1 LKPPPS
7 LARSDDA
14 ENSRDSKFTNNA
26 PFTKQVAGQ
35 IAPTSMTQSG
45 SKGIPGTQYGQSDN
59 AILKQEPQDSKPG
72 QKRRAGT
79 LIGVDR
85 KGPQREVGILE
96 PPIVSKPAFGMPL
109 NVDPRMRGDLTEPQQ
124 RRGSKTTK
132 ESELEPTNLTPDLP
146 HDLRAHSDMY
156 GPSPPRSRYVA
167 WSEARGNNKM
177 LAPPNPQ
184 RGKP

>member
-1 LKPPPS
+1 M
-7 LARSDDA
+7 A
-14 ENSRDSKFTNNA
+14 
-26 PFTKQVAGQ
+26 
-35 IAPTSMTQSG
+35 QSG
-45 SKGIPGTQYGQSDN
+45 SKGTPGIQYGQSDN
-59 AILKQEPQDSKPG
+59 AMLKQEPQDSKPG
-72 QKRRAGT
+72 QKRRAET

-85 KGPQREVGILE
+85 KGTQREVGILK

-146 HDLRAHSDMY
+146 HDFRAHSEMY

-167 WSEARGNNKM
+167 RMRPEGTTRCWLRLTRKGGNLDSQVCQEDDRAYVLSRN
-177 LAPPNPQ
+177 ASIAAE
-184 RGKP
+184 